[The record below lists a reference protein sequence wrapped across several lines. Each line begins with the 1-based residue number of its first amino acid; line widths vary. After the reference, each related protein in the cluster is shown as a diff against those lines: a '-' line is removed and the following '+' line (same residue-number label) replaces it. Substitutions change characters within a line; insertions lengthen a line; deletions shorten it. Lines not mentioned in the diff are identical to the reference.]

1 MDLEIDV
8 HNLEKGLYQLFKYA
22 FITNCCLDDESTTQ
36 EELQTLEELDI
47 SEVLENFKD
56 LVLNLLKYKRECKS
70 SDISELVQRGD
81 QLEALLQKLEAEIRG
96 HIRVQHQL
104 KLHIEDT
111 QVQTEELEIKNNNY
125 LSQIRELNEKIK
137 SHTRGADKKEFV
149 EKIGKLEN
157 TITKKDALICKL
169 ENDIVRLKKFEVEAK
184 ENSKIGKKNRESK
197 EDFEEIKQKLEVKA
211 ADLMKLENFTREKN
225 TPKPMKE
232 RNKSLRKSNNDQE
245 VKNKIAEIKNNLKSF
260 TKSHSRSTSE
270 QVRPLSGIKKY
281 H

>member
-1 MDLEIDV
+1 MQEDTDIKKLLKDFFREVFIEKC
-8 HNLEKGLYQLFKYA
+8 NLEE
-22 FITNCCLDDESTTQ
+22 TSMTVEEEESMN
-36 EELQTLEELDI
+36 ELDSYDI
-47 SEVLENFKD
+47 IGNLKDIFTDLLSFKKESIKLD
-56 LVLNLLKYKRECKS
+56 K
-70 SDISELVQRGD
+70 SELIQRSE
-81 QLEALLQKLEAEIRG
+81 QFESMLQKLEAEVRN
-96 HIRVQHQL
+96 HIRVEHQL

>member
-1 MDLEIDV
+1 MQQDTDIKKLLKDFFREVFIEKC
-8 HNLEKGLYQLFKYA
+8 NLEE
-22 FITNCCLDDESTTQ
+22 TSMTVEEEESMN
-36 EELQTLEELDI
+36 ELDCYDI
-47 SEVLENFKD
+47 IGNLKDIFTDLLSFKKESIKLD
-56 LVLNLLKYKRECKS
+56 K
-70 SDISELVQRGD
+70 SELIQRSE
-81 QLEALLQKLEAEIRG
+81 QFESMLQKLEAEVRN
-96 HIRVQHQL
+96 HIRVEHQL

-125 LSQIRELNEKIK
+125 LSQIRELNEKMK

-157 TITKKDALICKL
+157 TISKKDALICKL

-245 VKNKIAEIKNNLKSF
+245 VKNKIAEIKNNFKSF